1 MALATS
7 MARTRVDDTLLQALP
22 SRLTRRDRYLLRLL
36 YEHDVLTT
44 THLCDVGFATR
55 RRATYRLAQLY
66 GLRLIDRVRP
76 LVTRG
81 SGEHHWVLDEAGAVV
96 VAAERGLT
104 RRELGWRREE
114 ALALAS
120 GGQRL
125 EHLAGVNGFFVGLL
139 KTSRR
144 QPGARLSVWW
154 SERRCAAEWGDLV
167 RPDGYGVWTEAGN
180 TVAFALEYDR
190 GTERPAER
198 LAAKL
203 PGYQEL
209 MAEDVRPNWLL
220 VAFISERHEQVAREA
235 LATSTLPIAT
245 ATVRTG
251 TSPTAP
257 IWQPL
262 DGDYRVA
269 LCELSCRP

>member
-7 MARTRVDDTLLQALP
+7 TARTRVDDTLLQALP

-44 THLCDVGFATR
+44 THVCDVGFATR
-55 RRATYRLAQLY
+55 RRTTYRLAQLY

-76 LVTRG
+76 LVARG

-96 VAAERGLT
+96 VAAECGLT
-104 RRELGWRREE
+104 RRELGWRRED

-125 EHLAGVNGFFVGLL
+125 EHLVGVNGFFVGLL

-190 GTERPAER
+190 GTERPADQSRHAMLGEVR
-198 LAAKL
+198 YLFLPRSDAGQLPLAGCETTSVFEQFGMRIGSLL
-203 PGYQEL
+203 PFGEGAL
-209 MAEDVRPNWLL
+209 VDV
-220 VAFISERHEQVAREA
+220 
-235 LATSTLPIAT
+235 LP
-245 ATVRTG
+245 
-251 TSPTAP
+251 
-257 IWQPL
+257 
-262 DGDYRVA
+262 
-269 LCELSCRP
+269 